1 MVMTL
6 SLLEVINVGL
16 SNFSLQY
23 QHNIK
28 QMWAVRGIRRRTKV
42 HLFKTLVLPVL
53 IYGCEARKITK
64 ANERK
69 LNSFQCQC
77 LRQILRIR
85 WQQRMKNK
93 RVMVEINEISCEVQR
108 RRWSWSGHILRRE
121 DVNNCFRH
129 WGGQQK
135 VERWERDQRPLG
147 EGLLQEREARQ
158 GGRAEMWPRWQ
169 QATRGVGWTMWWPY
183 APTSTPSNDYY
194 NDHDQADCWWDWR
207 KIWKRGLA
215 FDS

>member
-28 QMWAVRGIRRRTKV
+28 QVWAVRGIRRRTKV
-42 HLFKTLVLPVL
+42 CLFKTLVLPVL
-53 IYGCEARKITK
+53 ICGCETRKITK

-77 LRQILRIR
+77 LRWILRIR
-85 WQQRMKNK
+85 WQQRMKNN
-93 RVMVEINEISCEVQR
+93 RMVEINEISCEVQR

-121 DVNNCFRH
+121 GVNNCFTALGWTAEGR
-129 WGGQQK
+129 K
-135 VERWERDQRPLG
+135 VRERPKTTWRGTFTR
-147 EGLLQEREARQ
+147 EREARQ

-169 QATRGVGWTMWWPY
+169 QATRGGWVDNVMALCTYWHTKQWLLWWSWSSRLLMRL
-183 APTSTPSNDYY
+183 TKNM
-194 NDHDQADCWWDWR
+194 
-207 KIWKRGLA
+207 KKGLA

>member
-28 QMWAVRGIRRRTKV
+28 QVWAVRGIRRRTEV

-53 IYGCEARKITK
+53 ICGCEARKITK

-93 RVMVEINEISCEVQR
+93 RVMAEINEISCEMRR

-121 DVNNCFRH
+121 GVNNCFMVLAVRCEE
-129 WGGQQK
+129 GGT
-135 VERWERDQRPLG
+135 G
-147 EGLLQEREARQ
+147 
-158 GGRAEMWPRWQ
+158 
-169 QATRGVGWTMWWPY
+169 
-183 APTSTPSNDYY
+183 
-194 NDHDQADCWWDWR
+194 
-207 KIWKRGLA
+207 
-215 FDS
+215 

>member
-1 MVMTL
+1 MKL
-6 SLLEVINVGL
+6 
-16 SNFSLQY
+16 
-23 QHNIK
+23 
-28 QMWAVRGIRRRTKV
+28 AVRCKEGGASQDTYSGERVWT
-42 HLFKTLVLPVL
+42 TVL
-53 IYGCEARKITK
+53 
-64 ANERK
+64 
-69 LNSFQCQC
+69 
-77 LRQILRIR
+77 
-85 WQQRMKNK
+85 
-93 RVMVEINEISCEVQR
+93 
-108 RRWSWSGHILRRE
+108 
-121 DVNNCFRH
+121 RH

-135 VERWERDQRPLG
+135 VERWERDQRPVG
-147 EGLLQEREARQ
+147 EGLSQEREARQ